1 MSMHVQFAS
10 SVIVDGCSQTVVQKR
25 EKLRTACLSTP
36 EDQLQKWG
44 RGDAVEVPARVRRC
58 VGAQV
63 CSNVSVPPP
72 PNRVCRWADGPSC
85 V

>member
-25 EKLRTACLSTP
+25 EKPRTACLSTP

-44 RGDAVEVPARVRRC
+44 RGDAVEVPARVRR
-58 VGAQV
+58 
-63 CSNVSVPPP
+63 
-72 PNRVCRWADGPSC
+72 
-85 V
+85 